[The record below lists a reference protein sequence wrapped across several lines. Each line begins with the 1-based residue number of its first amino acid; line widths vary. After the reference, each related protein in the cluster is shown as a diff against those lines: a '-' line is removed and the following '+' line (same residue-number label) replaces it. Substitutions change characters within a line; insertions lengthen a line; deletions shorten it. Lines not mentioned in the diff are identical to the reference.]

1 MAESSVDAGRL
12 CNSDMTAMGRARV
25 QSARSAVAI
34 CLIAAL
40 AGTASAQT
48 VPAAEPALAEPAA
61 PEPVVVAPRP
71 PRVQIHGFAS
81 EGAFLSTANDYLGSA
96 SRASLELFEGGINFS
111 TEVADRLRAGIQL
124 FARDV
129 GALRDAAPRL
139 DWGYLDFHWRPWLG
153 LRAGVI
159 RMPFGLYNEYVDIDA
174 ARLSILLPE
183 SVYPVRDRDVL
194 LSHTG
199 FSIYG
204 SRELG
209 AGGELEYQAWLGAL
223 TIEREALDLVG
234 ATLESAQSKYVTGAQ
249 VFWHPPL
256 DGLRVGATLL
266 RTSIDFRV
274 SLAPETV
281 GALIMAGLV
290 APDFDGKLVVSQRPD
305 TLVVGSAEYAR
316 GDWLLAAEY
325 SRWFKRQRTTLPAL
339 LPTFEEDGER
349 FYAMATTRL
358 APRLETGGYY
368 SVYHVDAGDR
378 GGHDPRFTEPFHAF
392 QRDLAATLRFDVNDH
407 WLWKLEGHFMDG
419 TASLPQLANPDP
431 ARYWGLFLLRTT
443 VTF

>member
-1 MAESSVDAGRL
+1 MR
-12 CNSDMTAMGRARV
+12 RARA
-25 QSARSAVAI
+25 QSVRVAI
-34 CLIAAL
+34 PVWLITATV
-40 AGTASAQT
+40 GGASAQ
-48 VPAAEPALAEPAA
+48 PAPAEPAPQPAPAEPA
-61 PEPVVVAPRP
+61 VVAPRP

-81 EGAFLSTANDYLGSA
+81 EGAFVSTANDYLGSA
-96 SRASLELFEGGINFS
+96 SRASLELFEAGINFS
-111 TEVADRLRAGIQL
+111 TEVADRLRAGVQL

-139 DWGYLDFHWRPWLG
+139 DWAYLDFHWRPWLG

-159 RMPFGLYNEYVDIDA
+159 KMPFGLYNEYVDIDA

-204 SRELG
+204 SRPLSDG
-209 AGGELEYQAWLGAL
+209 GGGGELEYQAWLGAL

-234 ATLESAQSKYVTGAQ
+234 ATLDSAQSKYVTGAQ
-249 VFWHPPL
+249 LFWHTPVE
-256 DGLRVGATLL
+256 GLRVGATLL
-266 RTSIDFRV
+266 RTSIDFRI
-274 SLAPETV
+274 SLARETV

-305 TLVVGSAEYAR
+305 TLVVGSAEYVR

-325 SRWFKRQRTTLPAL
+325 SRWFKRQRTTLPVL
-339 LPTFEEDGER
+339 IPTFEEDGER

-358 APRLETGGYY
+358 APWLETGGYY

-378 GGHDPRFTEPFHAF
+378 GGHDPRFTERFHAF

-419 TASLPQLANPDP
+419 TASLPALSNPNP
-431 ARYWGLFLLRTT
+431 ERYWGLFLLRTT